1 MSIAPTPAVDTPT
14 AKQRA
19 FGAMVAHQ
27 LRYEL
32 RIFVRNRQSL
42 FFTMALPVL
51 FLVIFASVFGH
62 SHVRVPGGL
71 ISTSVYYVPGIIAL
85 GVISASF
92 GNLAASVV
100 ATREAGI
107 YKRRRA
113 TPVPAAALIAA
124 RTLVAV
130 VVALAITAI
139 LLAVGYAYGA
149 SIPGHTA
156 PAVVLDVV
164 VGTLAFCCLGYALA
178 SVIHDAAAVQP
189 VVTLVTLPLYFIS
202 GVFVPAS
209 QLPHWLL
216 DIAWVFPIRHF
227 ATALLAAYNPYT
239 AGSGIRWADLAVIA
253 VWGVAGFIVATRRFT
268 WLPKGD

>member
-1 MSIAPTPAVDTPT
+1 MIA
-14 AKQRA
+14 
-19 FGAMVAHQ
+19 
-27 LRYEL
+27 
-32 RIFVRNRQSL
+32 S
-42 FFTMALPVL
+42 
-51 FLVIFASVFGH
+51 
-62 SHVRVPGGL
+62 
-71 ISTSVYYVPGIIAL
+71 
-85 GVISASF
+85 
-92 GNLAASVV
+92 
-100 ATREAGI
+100 
-107 YKRRRA
+107 
-113 TPVPAAALIAA
+113 

-130 VVALAITAI
+130 VVALVITAI
-139 LLAVGYAYGA
+139 LLAAVGYAYGA

-164 VGTLAFCCLGYALA
+164 VGTLVFCCLGYALA

-209 QLPHWLL
+209 QLPRWLL
-216 DIAWVFPIRHF
+216 NIAWVFPVRHF

-253 VWGVAGFIVATRRFT
+253 VWGAAGFIVAIRRFT